1 MNQFPIDDAT
11 ADRLLSGAL
20 SPEDSPPGYAGVA
33 GVFRAAAGPGTPD
46 ELASQSLVVAAAAA
60 EVLSAPT
67 IRPTTRRKPM
77 LSKLLSVQAAGVAA
91 AALLGAAGVAA
102 AATGNLPSSAQSAVS
117 SALSHVDLSI
127 PKPSS
132 QGTTNGNNASTTSA
146 KTSSGK
152 TDQDKTGTQKP
163 ADKGANAKAD
173 FGQCTAFLAGSAT
186 GRSHKD
192 HSSAFTDLMADH
204 GGMAKTTAFCKAV
217 VAEHESDTASTTEQP
232 AEPGKPA
239 DTGKPSSPGNSGS
252 HADVPAPT
260 TGSSNA
266 GSQGGGASHH
276 P

>member
-1 MNQFPIDDAT
+1 MNSFPIDDTT

-20 SPEDSPPGYAGVA
+20 SPEDTPPGYAGVA
-33 GVFRAAAGPGTPD
+33 GVIRAATGPAAPD
-46 ELASQSLVVAAAAA
+46 ELASQSWVIAAAAA
-60 EVLSAPT
+60 EVHSAPT
-67 IRPTTRRKPM
+67 IRPTIRRKPM
-77 LSKLLSVQAAGVAA
+77 LSKLLSAQAAGVAA

-127 PKPSS
+127 PRPSN

-152 TDQDKTGTQKP
+152 TDNDKTGTGKP

-173 FGQCTAFLAGSAT
+173 FGQCTAFLAGSTT
-186 GRSHKD
+186 GREHKD
-192 HSSAFTDLMADH
+192 HSTAFSDLIADH

-217 VAEHESDTASTTEQP
+217 VAEHESDTAATTEKP
-232 AEPGKPA
+232 SEPGKPA

-252 HADVPAPT
+252 HADIPASN
-260 TGSSNA
+260 TGPST
-266 GSQGGGASHH
+266 HH